1 MNKRCVSLAIVLGI
15 AILMIGFAGAVWN
28 TDDEANIGWHP
39 SEDIK
44 VDINGVA
51 TSLQAFADKNFNASA
66 ELEAWS
72 EENHADIGWHNAA
85 DIKVNVGGIGFLG
98 FGESAINT
106 SLQSYIDNIVI
117 MGDEENS
124 TALEVWNDEEHGSWH
139 TGGEI
144 KIRIRGADYSVQEAI
159 NMFMISEEETGAIR
173 YFDSTGRYLAVY
185 HPEGWESLIVPNADI
200 DTGNAQEYS
209 AITCGADNYVVVGI
223 RYKKVSNPL
232 NIGTDRTD
240 GVSLICGKLD
250 ANPED
255 KKIFVTDEKVNIKS
269 NLDFN
274 LRGPLIATDNFAGYN
289 PRAIPSFIND
299 ASCAEARGMTTPR
312 SGGVAQS
319 QYQSGDGN
327 CMCLAGNIAM
337 GQESF
342 CTLSAEYMQTQQNQ
356 LAQAQLGTAIS
367 SISGIVPQ
375 IAGGLVTSLAN
386 AAPLTAINPAL
397 SIAYL
402 IVSNFMNIGGAIGQE
417 LIDNP
422 ENKNAEINLTC
433 GAGEVVGGISYKD
446 YWEHGCVLGEKIK
459 GGEGDCSR
467 TCTGC
472 TEDDVDGF
480 RVYCVEMKARGTID
494 YSDASE
500 EFNSDDVSKGVG
512 GIRKMIGEVINVTV
526 EADNKFMCPNN
537 KIMVGIAWKDIRQG
551 KKDYDMLDGATP
563 LCVEYYPF
571 R

>member
-117 MGDEENS
+117 MGDEENT

-185 HPEGWESLIVPNADI
+185 HPEGLESLIVPNADI

-223 RYKKVSNPL
+223 RYKKVSHPL

-255 KKIFVTDEKVNIKS
+255 KRIFVTDEKVNIKS

-433 GAGEVVGGISYKD
+433 GAGEVVGGISYED

-472 TEDDVDGF
+472 TEDDVDGL
-480 RVYCVEMKARGTID
+480 RVYCIEMKAKGVID
-494 YSDASE
+494 YNNVDEGEINSADANNNRGIDATE
-500 EFNSDDVSKGVG
+500 NSQG
-512 GIRKMIGEVINVTV
+512 
-526 EADNKFMCPNN
+526 ADNEYGPFMCPAG
-537 KIMVGIAWKDIRQG
+537 KVMIGIAWKDIRQG